1 MRSALIPTTSTRA
14 QNPAVAAQRTKEIL
28 RYPACVHC
36 PEPSLTLKACSLHVR
51 GIVALEA
58 TISERGRVE
67 QIAVLKA
74 LDYGLTERAIKA
86 VGRWR
91 ISPAI
96 GIDEGISD
104 QHHGNVWL
112 RQPNRRDRYRV
123 RLPAMRTA
131 PSKTGAR
138 SPGFLDTHSASRQQI
153 RPVPATCEFRRGS
166 GRLPR
171 RNRCDCRG

>member
-96 GIDEGISD
+96 GIDGKPRAFRISIMVTFGFGNLTGGI
-104 QHHGNVWL
+104 
-112 RQPNRRDRYRV
+112 
-123 RLPAMRTA
+123 A
-131 PSKTGAR
+131 TG
-138 SPGFLDTHSASRQQI
+138 
-153 RPVPATCEFRRGS
+153 
-166 GRLPR
+166 
-171 RNRCDCRG
+171 